1 MSSIGKWIKHKVAS
15 KKKRKARDPQLPT
28 YDDRL
33 FVFAARQPVPATG
46 PLEDRI
52 KSYGLFSRLPTE
64 LRQEILKCQ
73 DSFLLD
79 DDSDHL
85 YYGSISALVPDT
97 TRSKHWHWSACVCHR
112 TKYRQWTP
120 HLVAGRSNI
129 HRLFESVEP
138 FEDQCLQ
145 GFVCS
150 CQPDE
155 LMCRIDSFQDMNWLL
170 VCRQAYSE
178 AIDLIY
184 GTNTFHISSLRLW
197 LQVPQLIPWHL
208 FNRIT
213 SLELTWYLDHD
224 NKVEVPSTH
233 DASTSCSKAQSSSLL
248 APLDI
253 LPTMFPR
260 LRKLFVSFRG
270 WCSSSDQRNGEIMPE
285 VEAIIED
292 PVESVLRAMIPGPGK
307 EFHIGFD
314 RISVWNALNRK
325 YGDLVDKDAVLGDP
339 DMRRGKFWKSLD
351 QPSYSPNAGP
361 ESVRDDYNGYWI
373 WGCIQRTI
381 IDPHSPIRL

>member
-1 MSSIGKWIKHKVAS
+1 MSSIGKWIKRKVAS
-15 KKKRKARDPQLPT
+15 KTKRRARDPQLPT

-46 PLEDRI
+46 LLEDRI

-64 LRQEILKCQ
+64 LRREILKCVYGGARTLHLDLVYGHARVRKRQ

-112 TKYRQWTP
+112 TRYRQWTP

-150 CQPDE
+150 CQPDD

-170 VCRQAYSE
+170 VCRQAYVLMSW
-178 AIDLIY
+178 
-184 GTNTFHISSLRLW
+184 SSMTG
-197 LQVPQLIPWHL
+197 
-208 FNRIT
+208 F
-213 SLELTWYLDHD
+213 
-224 NKVEVPSTH
+224 
-233 DASTSCSKAQSSSLL
+233 SSSAPALL
-248 APLDI
+248 
-253 LPTMFPR
+253 TM
-260 LRKLFVSFRG
+260 
-270 WCSSSDQRNGEIMPE
+270 
-285 VEAIIED
+285 
-292 PVESVLRAMIPGPGK
+292 
-307 EFHIGFD
+307 
-314 RISVWNALNRK
+314 
-325 YGDLVDKDAVLGDP
+325 
-339 DMRRGKFWKSLD
+339 
-351 QPSYSPNAGP
+351 
-361 ESVRDDYNGYWI
+361 
-373 WGCIQRTI
+373 
-381 IDPHSPIRL
+381 